1 MSKKKKRSTP
11 AAAPAEPAKAE
22 HTQPEEPAV
31 SSTVQHTGRE
41 GNTRLRNQEAVTQM
55 QATSASITQTMSFNS
70 KESPI
75 ATAIQVEG
83 ISS

>member
-1 MSKKKKRSTP
+1 MPPCRKESPYFGAVRYRRALISKYRY
-11 AAAPAEPAKAE
+11 
-22 HTQPEEPAV
+22 
-31 SSTVQHTGRE
+31 RE

-55 QATSASITQTMSFNS
+55 QATSASITQTMSFNR

>member
-1 MSKKKKRSTP
+1 MAAWSRNCMNPYLVWKKPPT
-11 AAAPAEPAKAE
+11 AY
-22 HTQPEEPAV
+22 PAV

-55 QATSASITQTMSFNS
+55 QATSASITQTMSFNR

>member
-1 MSKKKKRSTP
+1 MVQELHEPVLGLEK
-11 AAAPAEPAKAE
+11 APTAY
-22 HTQPEEPAV
+22 PAV

-41 GNTRLRNQEAVTQM
+41 ENTRLRNQEAVTQM
-55 QATSASITQTMSFNS
+55 QATSASITQTMSFNR

-83 ISS
+83 INS